1 MQMAA
6 GGLRFRCRMVTG
18 MAYIL
23 FAAALLGWPGSPQA
37 DTLRPPAL
45 GVDVVRE
52 KAEAFIRAQGRDPGR
67 YRLESCRYDYV
78 TGEWTLLFVLPDA
91 SFGDYFHLLMDSAGR
106 LSVID

>member
-6 GGLRFRCRMVTG
+6 EGLRFRCSTAAG
-18 MAYIL
+18 IAYVL
-23 FAAALLGWPGSPQA
+23 LAAALLGWPGVPQA
-37 DTLRPPAL
+37 DALRPPAL
-45 GVDVVRE
+45 GAEAVRE

-78 TGEWTLLFVLPDA
+78 TGEWTLLFVPPDA
-91 SFGDYFHLLMDSAGR
+91 SFGDYFHLLMDRAGR